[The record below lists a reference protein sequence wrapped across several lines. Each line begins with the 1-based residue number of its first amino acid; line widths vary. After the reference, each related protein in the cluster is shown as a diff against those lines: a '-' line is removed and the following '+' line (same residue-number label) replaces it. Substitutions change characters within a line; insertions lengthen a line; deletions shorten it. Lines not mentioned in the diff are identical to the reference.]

1 MTQRLALLDF
11 AHLDIIFELKI
22 IPIFKIFYKLMI
34 FKLVL
39 FSDVAD
45 YRLQDPDFEKQFG
58 CTITKT
64 LQKPDRHK
72 LFEVKWL
79 TLTFLKNLLF
89 PKWAFIKNVAKHCFL
104 LSIDFAL
111 NYEQL
116 DENGVNNGIMR
127 QPVAA
132 RSPRTISYIIF
143 VEIFLL

>member
-72 LFEVKWL
+72 LFEVK
-79 TLTFLKNLLF
+79 
-89 PKWAFIKNVAKHCFL
+89 
-104 LSIDFAL
+104 
-111 NYEQL
+111 
-116 DENGVNNGIMR
+116 
-127 QPVAA
+127 
-132 RSPRTISYIIF
+132 
-143 VEIFLL
+143 